1 VSRRDRHSSELFPD
15 KQLSSSF
22 LGVHEEGNRTSVHTL
37 VIERLNLLVD
47 PFIQSRVLVR
57 VVGGVY
63 PKRWDLM
70 DV

>member
-1 VSRRDRHSSELFPD
+1 MKRGSSAFVD
-15 KQLSSSF
+15 TF
-22 LGVHEEGNRTSVHTL
+22 
-37 VIERLNLLVD
+37 VIESLNLLGD
-47 PFIQSRVLVR
+47 PFIQSRVHLP